1 MSRQL
6 FGCAIAGALM
16 LAGYTAEP
24 VAVDSHTD
32 VTTRMATI
40 ASRLGAVTGHH
51 FPGGPDL
58 VEASDMAMLGRP
70 PASTRAEGRTARRCS
85 GRLSRPSIGPRSWQ
99 VPAVDDLLIL
109 GGLLMACSQMV

>member
-1 MSRQL
+1 MSRRL

-51 FPGGPDL
+51 FPAGD
-58 VEASDMAMLGRP
+58 
-70 PASTRAEGRTARRCS
+70 
-85 GRLSRPSIGPRSWQ
+85 
-99 VPAVDDLLIL
+99 
-109 GGLLMACSQMV
+109 